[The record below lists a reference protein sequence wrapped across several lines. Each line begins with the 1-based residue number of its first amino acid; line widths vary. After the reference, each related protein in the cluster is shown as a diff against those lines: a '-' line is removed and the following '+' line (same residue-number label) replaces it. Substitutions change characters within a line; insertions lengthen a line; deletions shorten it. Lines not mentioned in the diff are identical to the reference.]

1 MNLLRAMKRVRDR
14 KLYISDLFQ
23 QTAAKYPNKVAIYFE
38 NRQLTFRELDELS
51 NRIANQF
58 LTDGLQK
65 GACVA
70 VFMENGLEYLAVFLG
85 LSKIGVTAA
94 LINYNL
100 RSEAL
105 AHCLKISKCVGLVFS
120 SALSEA
126 VCEVLS
132 ELDPAVRGV
141 CYSVGGAS
149 TVPEARSLEDLLKQA
164 SASNPPHVLGKSA
177 DGVCVYVCV
186 CCLYARS
193 YHFSRPEA
201 LINIIERVPTL
212 CIV

>member
-1 MNLLRAMKRVRDR
+1 MGLRLLNLLRAMRRVRDKR
-14 KLYISDLFQ
+14 LYVSDLFQ
-23 QTAAKYPNKVAIYFE
+23 GTAAKYPDKVAIYFE

-58 LTDGLQK
+58 LTHGLQR

-70 VFMENGLEYLAVFLG
+70 MFMENSLEYLAVFLG

-105 AHCLKISKCVGLVFS
+105 AHCLKISKCMGLVFS
-120 SALSEA
+120 STLSEA
-126 VCEVLS
+126 VSEVLS

-149 TVPEARSLEDLLKQA
+149 TVPEAKSLEDVLKQA
-164 SASNPPHVLGKSA
+164 SASNPPPVLGKSA
-177 DGVCVYVCV
+177 DGECLCVCV
-186 CCLYARS
+186 CVCVPAFLVGLLNRSRS
-193 YHFSRPEA
+193 YTE
-201 LINIIERVPTL
+201 
-212 CIV
+212 